1 MRSDTSHPSGPRPAP
16 GAPSGAPSEAP
27 SAAEATVFPIIA
39 AVAFGHMLNDI
50 MQSLIP
56 AIYPILKSGLALSF
70 AQIGLITFA
79 FQMTASVLQPLV
91 GHYTDRRPLP
101 FSLAAGMGST
111 FAGLVLLAHAGSFA
125 MVLAAV
131 ALVGI
136 GSSIFHP
143 EASRIARLAAGRR
156 PGFAQSFFQVGGNVG
171 SAIGPLL
178 AAFIV
183 LPMGQVS
190 IEWFGAIA
198 LLGIAVLTL
207 VGIWYRGEG
216 MRRLAARRIS
226 ARSPGLARRHV
237 AVAMAV
243 LIALMFSKFVY
254 MGAFSSY
261 YTFYL
266 IERFGVSVQ
275 ASQLWLF
282 VFLAAVAVGTIVGG
296 PVGDRI
302 GRKRVI
308 WVSILGVFPLSVLV
322 PYAGFAGTVA
332 LSSLAGL
339 VLASAFP
346 AIVVYAQ
353 ELMPSR
359 VGTVAGMFF
368 GLAFGLGA
376 VGAALIG
383 ALADVTSIEHVF
395 WLCSF
400 LPLIGLLAVFL
411 PNVRER

>member
-1 MRSDTSHPSGPRPAP
+1 MRDQTETQPQGPTAP
-16 GAPSGAPSEAP
+16 GSPSMAGTPPVLSTDT
-27 SAAEATVFPIIA
+27 TVLPVIA
-39 AVAFGHMLNDI
+39 AVAFCHMLNDV

-56 AIYPILKSGLALSF
+56 AIYPILKTGLALNF

-91 GHYTDRRPLP
+91 GLYTDRRPLP
-101 FSLAAGMGST
+101 WSLAAGMAST
-111 FAGLVLLAHAGSFA
+111 LAGLVLLAHAGSFPV
-125 MVLAAV
+125 VLGAV
-131 ALVGI
+131 ALVGV

-143 EASRIARLAAGRR
+143 ESSRIARLAAGRR

-183 LPMGQVS
+183 VPMGQVS
-190 IEWFGAIA
+190 IEWFGGIA
-198 LLGIAVLTL
+198 LLGIAVLIM
-207 VGIWYRGEG
+207 VGLWYRGEG
-216 MRRLAARRIS
+216 MRRMAARRKAAAVS
-226 ARSPGLARRHV
+226 GLPRWKVGLAL
-237 AVAMAV
+237 AV
-243 LIALMFSKFVY
+243 LVALMFSKFVY
-254 MGAFSSY
+254 MGAYSSY

-266 IERFGVSVQ
+266 IERFGVTVPV
-275 ASQLWLF
+275 SQLLLF
-282 VFLAAVAVGTIVGG
+282 AFLAAVALGTIIGG
-296 PVGDRI
+296 PIGDRI

-308 WVSILGVFPLSVLV
+308 WVSILGVFPLSVLI
-322 PYAGFAGTVA
+322 PYAGLAGTVV

-353 ELMPSR
+353 ELLPER
-359 VGTVAGMFF
+359 VGTVAGLFF
-368 GLAFGLGA
+368 GLAFGMGA

-383 ALADVTSIEHVF
+383 RLADATSITHVF

-400 LPLIGLLAVFL
+400 LPLIGLLAVGL
-411 PNVRER
+411 PNLRER